1 MILCFQ
7 LQAGRASSLSS
18 ALLHPPSWGGG
29 RVPAKGTPTLNSLYQ
44 KLQLWLQL
52 PNGDWEL
59 VKIITTSG
67 AESLISLPDGK
78 VLKVKEDNL
87 VPANPNIL
95 NGVDDLMELSYLNV
109 PADLFILQY
118 RYNQDMIYTKAGP
131 VLVAVNPFNGEG
143 RLGKTGTAKIAMQY
157 LAALG
162 GGSRIE
168 NEILKT
174 NPILEGFE
182 ASVMASTTKWDWE
195 LVKIIT
201 TSGPESVISLP
212 DGNVLKVKEDK
223 LVTAN
228 AEILNGVDDLM
239 ELSYLNVPA
248 DLFNLQYSGEGG
260 VGKTETAKIA
270 MQYLVVL
277 GGGSGI
283 ENKIVKTNPILEAF
297 GNGKALRNDNLSRF
311 VLKVKEDNLVPA
323 IPDILNGVD
332 DLMELS
338 YLNVPADLFILQ
350 YRYNQDMIYVL
361 KVKEDNLVP
370 AIPDILNGVDDLM
383 HLSYLN
389 EPAVLFN
396 LQYRQPRYDLCSPDI
411 LNGVD
416 DLMQPSY
423 LNEAA
428 VLFNL
433 QYRHNQDMIYTKAGP
448 VLVALNP
455 FQFKDGPAYKAHM
468 WGIS

>member
-1 MILCFQ
+1 
-7 LQAGRASSLSS
+7 
-18 ALLHPPSWGGG
+18 
-29 RVPAKGTPTLNSLYQ
+29 
-44 KLQLWLQL
+44 
-52 PNGDWEL
+52 
-59 VKIITTSG
+59 
-67 AESLISLPDGK
+67 
-78 VLKVKEDNL
+78 
-87 VPANPNIL
+87 
-95 NGVDDLMELSYLNV
+95 
-109 PADLFILQY
+109 
-118 RYNQDMIYTKAGP
+118 
-131 VLVAVNPFNGEG
+131 
-143 RLGKTGTAKIAMQY
+143 
-157 LAALG
+157 
-162 GGSRIE
+162 
-168 NEILKT
+168 
-174 NPILEGFE
+174 
-182 ASVMASTTKWDWE
+182 MASTTKWDWE

-311 VLKVKEDNLVPA
+311 MLPLWLQLPNVDWELVKIITTYGAESVISLPDGKVLKVKEDNLVPA

-350 YRYNQDMIYVL
+350 YRYNQDMIY
-361 KVKEDNLVP
+361 
-370 AIPDILNGVDDLM
+370 
-383 HLSYLN
+383 
-389 EPAVLFN
+389 
-396 LQYRQPRYDLCSPDI
+396 
-411 LNGVD
+411 
-416 DLMQPSY
+416 
-423 LNEAA
+423 
-428 VLFNL
+428 
-433 QYRHNQDMIYTKAGP
+433 TKAGP
-448 VLVALNP
+448 VLVAVNP
-455 FQFKDGPAYKAHM
+455 VKKVPFFGNDYIETYKCKAIECPHVYAITDTTIVEM
-468 WGIS
+468 I